1 MGIDFV
7 WHLLVIQGMYRDA
20 AALSTDRVLL
30 EGFVAIAFEG
40 DSTGTTEATPSC
52 WLSARCRCCSSN
64 SRFDTESD
72 GGSSAS
78 TTLPKFAGSG

>member
-7 WHLLVIQGMYRDA
+7 WHLLVIQA

-30 EGFVAIAFEG
+30 EGFVAIEFEG

-52 WLSARCRCCSSN
+52 WLSARCRCCSSS